1 MKGAVVSESPRAE
14 ERERDQATGSLGC
27 GVSAAVAAW
36 VVPGFGHLMLRRW
49 ASAAVYFL
57 CVGGLAFTGLFMQG
71 AVFGPGAPDMFDRLG
86 FFADVGAGGF
96 YFLAHLFQSIRPD
109 IAHASGDY
117 GTRMFATAGI
127 LNLLTVLEAFE
138 IGSGR
143 RT

>member
-1 MKGAVVSESPRAE
+1 VSESPRAE
-14 ERERDQATGSLGC
+14 ESERNQPTGSLAR

-36 VVPGFGHLMLRRW
+36 VVPGFGHLILRRW
-49 ASAAVYFL
+49 MSAAVYFL
-57 CVGGLAFTGLFMQG
+57 CVGGLAYIGLFMRG

-86 FFADVGAGGF
+86 FFADLGAGGF
-96 YFLAHLFQSIRPD
+96 YFLAQLFHGIVSD

-127 LNLLTVLEAFE
+127 LNLLIALEAFE

>member
-1 MKGAVVSESPRAE
+1 MSESPRAE
-14 ERERDQATGSLGC
+14 ARERDQATGSLAR

-36 VVPGFGHLMLRRW
+36 IVPGFGHLMLRRW
-49 ASAAVYFL
+49 MSAAVYFL
-57 CVGGLAFTGLFMQG
+57 CVGGLAFTGLFMRG

-96 YFLAHLFQSIRPD
+96 YFLAHLFQSIGPD

>member
-1 MKGAVVSESPRAE
+1 MKGAVVSESARAE
-14 ERERDQATGSLGC
+14 ERDQATGTLTR

-36 VVPGFGHLMLRRW
+36 LVPGFGHFILRRW
-49 ASAAVYFL
+49 MSAAVYFL
-57 CVGGLAFTGLFMQG
+57 CVGGLAFTGLFMRG

-86 FFADVGAGGF
+86 FFADLGAGGF
-96 YFLAHLFQSIRPD
+96 YFLAHLFHGIVPD

-117 GTRMFATAGI
+117 GTRMLATAGI
-127 LNLLTVLEAFE
+127 LNLLIALEAFE

>member
-1 MKGAVVSESPRAE
+1 MSESPRAE
-14 ERERDQATGSLGC
+14 ESERDQATGTLAR

-57 CVGGLAFTGLFMQG
+57 CVGGLAFTGLSMRG

-96 YFLAHLFQSIRPD
+96 YFLAHLFQSIGPD

-127 LNLLTVLEAFE
+127 LNLLIVLEAFE